1 MVGGF
6 SRGPEMRID
15 VYVDAGYRLLDCRWT
30 LDDPEDVGEI
40 HYFFDRPASADPSYF
55 WLEFSKHGGPCE

>member
-1 MVGGF
+1 
-6 SRGPEMRID
+6 MRID